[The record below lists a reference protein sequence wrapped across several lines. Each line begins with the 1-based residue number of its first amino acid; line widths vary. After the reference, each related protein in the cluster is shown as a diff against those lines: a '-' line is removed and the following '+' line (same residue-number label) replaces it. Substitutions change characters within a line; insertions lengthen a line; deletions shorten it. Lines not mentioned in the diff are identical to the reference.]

1 MKLAEIYQAYQM
13 IHKFIEE
20 SYQAVIQG
28 PVFNESIFNAARYLV
43 NNLGKRQPLG
53 I

>member
-1 MKLAEIYQAYQM
+1 M

-28 PVFNESIFNAARYLV
+28 PVFNEAIFNAARYLV